1 MTTPP
6 PDPGPSTDVRE
17 LFLTYLDYYRS
28 SIADTVAGLS
38 EEQVREFRLPSGWS
52 PIELVKHLAF
62 MERRWVVWGVA
73 GAAVTD
79 PWGDGGDDR
88 WTVGPDE
95 SITELLAALRAGGA
109 TTRRIVGARALSASS
124 ATGGRFPK
132 GKEVPPSVVTVLFH
146 VLQEYARHAGHLD
159 IARELIDAGQ
169 RTSSSSTE

>member
-1 MTTPP
+1 MNTLQPE
-6 PDPGPSTDVRE
+6 PGPGTDVRE

-38 EEQVREFRLPSGWS
+38 EEQLRDYRLPSGWS
-52 PIELVKHLAF
+52 PIELVKHLVH
-62 MERRWVVWGVA
+62 MERRWLVWGVA

-79 PWGDGGDDR
+79 PWGESADER
-88 WTVGPDE
+88 WTVRPDE
-95 SITELLAALRAGGA
+95 SIDDLLAQLRAGGA
-109 TTRRIVGARALSASS
+109 GTRRIIGNRALSASS

-132 GKEVPPSVVTVLFH
+132 GKQAPPSVAAVLFH

-169 RTSSSSTE
+169 RTRSSSTE